1 MLGAVDLNGWYLG
14 FAIAAVVIAI
24 VVALVAWILRLARG
38 IAIQALAVDEQL
50 ELARGYTVCI
60 GDVPKVNAGLKDIAE
75 CCIAARG
82 VLEAKFG

>member
-1 MLGAVDLNGWYLG
+1 MVAVSLNGWYVG
-14 FAIAAVVIAI
+14 YGWAI
-24 VVALVAWILRLARG
+24 VVIGVVVVFVSWILHLARR
-38 IAIQALAVDEQL
+38 ISIQALAIDEQL
-50 ELARGYTVCI
+50 ELARAATVCI

>member
-1 MLGAVDLNGWYLG
+1 MVDVVLTGWYVG
-14 FAIAAVVIAI
+14 FAVAALVIAI
-24 VVALVAWILRLARG
+24 VVALVAVILRLARR

-50 ELARGYTVCI
+50 ELSRAATVVL

>member
-1 MLGAVDLNGWYLG
+1 MLDVVLTGWYVG
-14 FAIAAVVIAI
+14 FAIAAVVIAL
-24 VVALVAWILRLARG
+24 VVALVAWILNLARRIG
-38 IAIQALAVDEQL
+38 IQALAVEEQL
-50 ELARGYTVCI
+50 ELARAATNCI

>member
-1 MLGAVDLNGWYLG
+1 MVDVVLTGWYVG
-14 FAIAAVVIAI
+14 YAIAIVVIAI
-24 VVALVAWILRLARG
+24 VVLFVSLILRLARR

-50 ELARGYTVCI
+50 ELARVATNVI

>member
-1 MLGAVDLNGWYLG
+1 MLAVALTGWYLG
-14 FAIAAVVIAI
+14 FALAILVIAI
-24 VVALVAWILRLARG
+24 VVVLVSWILRLARK

-50 ELARGYTVCI
+50 ELARAATICI

>member
-1 MLGAVDLNGWYLG
+1 MPVAVALTGWYIG
-14 FAIAAVVIAI
+14 FAIAALVIAI
-24 VVALVAWILRLARG
+24 VVALVATILRLARRIG
-38 IAIQALAVDEQL
+38 IQALAVDEQL
-50 ELARGYTVCI
+50 ELSRGATNCI

>member
-1 MLGAVDLNGWYLG
+1 MLGVALTGWYVGFG
-14 FAIAAVVIAI
+14 FAIVVIGI
-24 VVALVAWILRLARG
+24 VVVFVSWILRLARK
-38 IAIQALAVDEQL
+38 IATQALAVDEQL
-50 ELARGYTVCI
+50 ELARAATMCI

>member
-1 MLGAVDLNGWYLG
+1 
-14 FAIAAVVIAI
+14 
-24 VVALVAWILRLARG
+24 LARS
-38 IAIQALAVDEQL
+38 A
-50 ELARGYTVCI
+50 TNCI

>member
-1 MLGAVDLNGWYLG
+1 MVAVSLNGWYVG
-14 FAIAAVVIAI
+14 YGWAI
-24 VVALVAWILRLARG
+24 VVIGVVVVFVSWILHLARR
-38 IAIQALAVDEQL
+38 ISIQALAVDEQL
-50 ELARGYTVCI
+50 ELIRASTAVI

>member
-1 MLGAVDLNGWYLG
+1 MLGVVLTGWYVG

-24 VVALVAWILRLARG
+24 VVALVAWILNLARRIG
-38 IAIQALAVDEQL
+38 IQALAVDEQL
-50 ELARGYTVCI
+50 ELARAATNCI

>member
-1 MLGAVDLNGWYLG
+1 
-14 FAIAAVVIAI
+14 VVIG
-24 VVALVAWILRLARG
+24 VVVVFVSWILHLARRIG
-38 IAIQALAVDEQL
+38 VQALAIDEQL
-50 ELARGYTVCI
+50 EQIRASTSVI

>member
-1 MLGAVDLNGWYLG
+1 MAVVLTGWYVG
-14 FAIAAVVIAI
+14 FAIAAVVIGL
-24 VVALVAWILRLARG
+24 VVALVATILRLARR

-50 ELARGYTVCI
+50 ELSRAATNCI

>member
-1 MLGAVDLNGWYLG
+1 MAVVLNGWYVG
-14 FAIAAVVIAI
+14 FGWAI
-24 VVALVAWILRLARG
+24 VVIGVVVVFVSWILHLARR
-38 IAIQALAVDEQL
+38 IAIQALAIDEQL
-50 ELARGYTVCI
+50 ELARAATVCI

>member
-1 MLGAVDLNGWYLG
+1 MVGVALTGWYVG
-14 FAIAAVVIAI
+14 FAIAILVIAI
-24 VVALVAWILRLARG
+24 VVVMVAWIMQLARH

-50 ELARGYTVCI
+50 ELARTATNVI

>member
-1 MLGAVDLNGWYLG
+1 MVGVALTGWYVG
-14 FAIAAVVIAI
+14 YAIGIVVIAI
-24 VVALVAWILRLARG
+24 VVAFVGWILRLARR
-38 IAIQALAVDEQL
+38 ISVQALAIDEQL
-50 ELARGYTVCI
+50 ELTRNATICI

>member
-1 MLGAVDLNGWYLG
+1 MEAVALTGWYVG
-14 FAIAAVVIAI
+14 FAVAIVVIAI
-24 VVALVAWILRLARG
+24 VVVFVAWIMQLARR

-50 ELARGYTVCI
+50 ELARMATNVI